1 MILCRSK
8 YAAIL
13 PFVVALVTIVF
24 VSTVFATKHSELI
37 KSPAFANPDEVMTMP
52 DDWKNKPVRHPSQVG
67 NADIYMTLSYQIYN
81 YFAPRIQGFAL
92 EKGFSI
98 NIKQGSCGSST
109 SALMRKEVDIA
120 SFCCSPSRTDRL
132 PGVHFHA
139 LGIVPVAIVVNSDNP
154 VNNLSLPD
162 LMKVF
167 RGEIVNWSQF
177 GGEDL
182 LIQPVARLHCKTR
195 PGRWRPLDSADDLST
210 NVLLVGAISDN
221 LDFIARTPG
230 GIGYESL
237 PNIKHKDNHSR
248 VKILKIDGLDPVDL
262 ANLARGDYP
271 YYRSYVFTTWEGD
284 HMKNPLAREVIDFIN
299 AEIKSTG
306 HLLGIIPA
314 ERLKAEGWRFYGDD
328 LAGEPDNL
336 TR

>member
-1 MILCRSK
+1 MIPCRSK

-13 PFVVALVTIVF
+13 LFVVTLTAIVF
-24 VSTVFATKHSELI
+24 VPTVFAVKHLELFN
-37 KSPAFANPDEVMTMP
+37 SPAFSDPEEVMSMP
-52 DDWKNKPVRHPSQVG
+52 DDWKSKPVRYPSKVG
-67 NADIYMTLSYQIYN
+67 NADIYMTLSYQIYDF
-81 YFAPRIQGFAL
+81 FAPRIQNYARENGFN
-92 EKGFSI
+92 I

-120 SFCCSPSRTDRL
+120 SFCCSPSSADHL

-154 VNNLSLPD
+154 IDNLSLAD
-162 LMKVF
+162 LMNVF

-195 PGRWRPLDSADDLST
+195 PGRWRPLDTPDELGT

-237 PNIKHKDNHSR
+237 PNIKNKDNHDR
-248 VKILKIDGLDPVDL
+248 IKVLNIDGLYPVDL
-262 ANLARGDYP
+262 TNLARGD
-271 YYRSYVFTTWEGD
+271 
-284 HMKNPLAREVIDFIN
+284 
-299 AEIKSTG
+299 
-306 HLLGIIPA
+306 
-314 ERLKAEGWRFYGDD
+314 
-328 LAGEPDNL
+328 
-336 TR
+336 

>member
-1 MILCRSK
+1 MTLCRSK
-8 YAAIL
+8 YATIL
-13 PFVVALVTIVF
+13 LFVVTLVTIVF
-24 VSTVFATKHSELI
+24 VSTVFATKHSELFN
-37 KSPAFANPDEVMTMP
+37 SPSFADPDEIMVMP
-52 DDWKNKPVRHPSQVG
+52 DDWKNKPVSHSSKAG

-81 YFAPRIQGFAL
+81 FFAPRIQAFAR
-92 EKGFSI
+92 EKGFSVD
-98 NIKQGSCGSST
+98 IKQGSCGTST

-120 SFCCSPSRTDRL
+120 SFCCSPSRVDHL

-139 LGIVPVAIVVNSDNP
+139 LGIVPVAIVVNRDNP
-154 VNNLSLPD
+154 IDNLSLAD

-167 RGEIVNWSQF
+167 RGEIVNWSQI

-195 PGRWRPLDSADDLST
+195 PGRWRPLDTPDELGT

-221 LDFIARTPG
+221 LNFIARTPG

-237 PNIKHKDNHSR
+237 PNIKNKDNHDR
-248 VKILKIDGLDPVDL
+248 IKILNIDGLDPVDL

-284 HMKNPLAREVIDFIN
+284 HLENPLARTVIDFIN
-299 AEIKSTG
+299 AEIKSRG
-306 HLLGIIPA
+306 NSLGIIPV
-314 ERLKAEGWRFYGDD
+314 EKLKLEGWRFHGDD
-328 LAGEPDNL
+328 LAGEPE
-336 TR
+336 